1 MVSKMTKI
9 VNPMGMHMRPAGM
22 FAQEMMKF
30 NSDVVLV
37 FKDKEINAKSLMN
50 LMAACIKCGSE
61 LDVRC
66 TGHDEHAALYKA
78 VSLIERGLGQ
88 EAAEHT
94 TSGAPVHVSGTGA
107 PDRTPARGAPN
118 HN

>member
-9 VNPMGMHMRPAGM
+9 VTPRGMHMRPAGM

-37 FKDKEINAKSLMN
+37 FKDKEINAKSIMN

-61 LDVRC
+61 LEVRWASKQQNIQ
-66 TGHDEHAALYKA
+66 HAAPR
-78 VSLIERGLGQ
+78 S
-88 EAAEHT
+88 T
-94 TSGAPVHVSGTGA
+94 
-107 PDRTPARGAPN
+107 
-118 HN
+118 

>member
-37 FKDKEINAKSLMN
+37 FKDKEINAKSIMN

-61 LDVRC
+61 LEVRC
-66 TGHDEHAALYKA
+66 TGDDEQAALDKA
-78 VSLIERGLGQ
+78 VSLIECGLGEYPAQ
-88 EAAEHT
+88 HT
-94 TSGAPVHVSGTGA
+94 PCGAPVHLLGRGA
-107 PDRTPARGAPN
+107 PDKKPTRGAQKPC
-118 HN
+118 